1 MIFEGVDLSIWTGMV
16 WYGKLQKSTMI
27 WCVDQNS
34 GYILSWGSG
43 WLWVG
48 SRIDFFASHF
58 LFRHLAVAKRMR
70 LSANSFPPAW
80 TLKFLSKQVR
90 NNQYSP

>member
-43 WLWVG
+43 
-48 SRIDFFASHF
+48 I
-58 LFRHLAVAKRMR
+58 FRKSFP
-70 LSANSFPPAW
+70 LSTFGGCKTHATFGKFVFPPAW